1 MTCAPDDQSLVQ
13 SFSQLFIDNPPPAC
27 WSNLLQCYLLFE
39 GSIIY
44 CFCCCI
50 FRNFSSIIPCLPVKL
65 AVIYSLKAPLFIY
78 LFSFIL
84 NFFSTIP
91 HRPVK
96 LAAMLFTLRRLH
108 YLMCTQRIHFRWWD
122 ISKRGNSKL
131 RWKYFGWG
139 YKGRS
144 NVGDI
149 SFIQQTRRPLILKHK
164 NVIESI
170 FFA

>member
-1 MTCAPDDQSLVQ
+1 MISL
-13 SFSQLFIDNPPPAC
+13 FFGWLLLLMI
-27 WSNLLQCYLLFE
+27 NLLSKVFL
-39 GSIIY
+39 
-44 CFCCCI
+44 
-50 FRNFSSIIPCLPVKL
+50 NFLSIIPRQPAGQTCCN
-65 AVIYSLKAPLFIY
+65 VIYSLKAPLFIY